1 MLFDGVFYIDYIA
14 MTNTFIIRLKRTHYC
29 MSTTSSLEHCGELIK
44 KHIKKY
50 KTPEALYGAL
60 SDTYDG
66 GKLPQS
72 MLVTVLDRYKGGD
85 WKQYEDFVEE
95 CVAVAEK
102 EMSEE
107 STMTMKRL
115 TKARMLSKKKKPVL
129 LRVKEEDH
137 KKEGNGS
144 GDVKVIKGR
153 IRRVNKNYGITL

>member
-60 SDTYDG
+60 SATYDG
-66 GKLPQS
+66 GKLPRS
-72 MLVTVLDRYKGGD
+72 LLVTVLERYNSGD
-85 WKQYEDFVEE
+85 WKMYNDFVEE
-95 CVAVAEK
+95 CVSVAEK
-102 EMSEE
+102 ELAEE

-129 LRVKEEDH
+129 LKVREEDL
-137 KKEGNGS
+137 KKE
-144 GDVKVIKGR
+144 DKDTTKTEVIKGR
-153 IRRVNKNYGITL
+153 MRRVNKNYGITL